1 LTVDAVT
8 REQLR
13 EQLQSGDPLVLI
25 DALSALSYNTSHL
38 PGAIN
43 ITPEWVD
50 ARAPKLIPDLDADVV
65 VYCSGAMCDSSTVVA
80 NRLRELG
87 YRHVRHYVEG
97 KRDWQAAGLP
107 LEGRGS

>member
-1 LTVDAVT
+1 MTAEAVT

-13 EQLQSGDPLVLI
+13 EQLESGDPVVLI
-25 DALSALSYNTSHL
+25 DALSPLSYATSHL

-43 ITPEWVD
+43 IAPEWVD
-50 ARAPKLIPDLDADVV
+50 ARAPRLIPDLDADLV
-65 VYCSGAMCDSSTVVA
+65 VYCSSAMCDSSSVVV

-87 YRHVRHYVEG
+87 YRRDRHYVDG

>member
-1 LTVDAVT
+1 MTVDAVT
-8 REQLR
+8 REELRAQL
-13 EQLQSGDPLVLI
+13 ESGDSMVLI
-25 DALSALSYNTSHL
+25 DALSPLSYATSHL

-50 ARAPKLIPDLDADVV
+50 ARAPRLIPDLDADVV
-65 VYCSGAMCDSSTVVA
+65 VYCSSAICDSSTVVA